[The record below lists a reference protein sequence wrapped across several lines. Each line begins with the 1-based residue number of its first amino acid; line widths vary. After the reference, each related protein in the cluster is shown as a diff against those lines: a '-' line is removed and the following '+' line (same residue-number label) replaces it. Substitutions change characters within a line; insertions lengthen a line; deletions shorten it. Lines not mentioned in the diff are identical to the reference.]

1 MANILEKVIQG
12 TLDIEV
18 LKKYLKDE
26 KKRGKQ
32 GKISCIKS
40 RIVIVL
46 IGSFFIFI
54 VVVNSGGGGCQ
65 VN

>member
-26 KKRGKQ
+26 KKEVSKA
-32 GKISCIKS
+32 KYPA
-40 RIVIVL
+40 
-46 IGSFFIFI
+46 
-54 VVVNSGGGGCQ
+54 
-65 VN
+65 